1 MKYDYLVV
9 GAGLAGCTVAE
20 RLASQLDA
28 SVLVVDQRP
37 HIAGNVYDPLEP
49 SGIRVH
55 RYGPHIF
62 HTNSREVV
70 EYLSGFT
77 SWRPYEH
84 RVLAR
89 IGERLVPIPISR
101 RTIRELYSLELDEAA
116 AARFFAERA
125 EAVARIIT
133 SEDAIVSKIGRELYE
148 TFFRGYTRK
157 QWALDPSELD
167 ASVCGRIPIR
177 TDDDDRYFTDAF
189 QALPLDGYAA
199 MCARM
204 LRHPRIE
211 VQTGISFACAADRV
225 TFDRVIYTGPI
236 DEFFGHRFGHLPY
249 RSLRFEFETFDR
261 PHVQPVAVINEPD
274 ESVAYT
280 RTTEFKHL
288 TGQVHPATTV
298 AREFPSATGEP
309 YYPIPR
315 PDNRALYARY
325 AKLARREPHVL
336 FVGRLAQY
344 KYLNMDQV
352 VAAALLSFE
361 SIAAEVAIDQ
371 IA

>member
-37 HIAGNVYDPLEP
+37 HISGNVYDPLEP
-49 SGIRVH
+49 GGVRIH

-62 HTNSREVV
+62 HTNNREVV

-77 SWRPYEH
+77 AWRPYEH

-89 IGERLVPIPISR
+89 VGERLVPIPINR
-101 RTIRELYSLELDEAA
+101 RTIRELYALDLDQAA
-116 AARFFAERA
+116 AERFFAERA
-125 EAVARIIT
+125 EPVVRIAT

-177 TDDDDRYFTDAF
+177 TDEDDRYFTDAF
-189 QALPLDGYAA
+189 QALPADGYAA

-204 LRHPRIE
+204 LAHPRIE
-211 VQTGISFACAADRV
+211 VQTGITFAGAADRV
-225 TFDRVIYTGPI
+225 RFDRVIYSGPI
-236 DEFFGHRFGHLPY
+236 DEFFGHRFGRLPY
-249 RSLRFEFETFDR
+249 RSLRFEFESFER
-261 PHVQPVAVINEPD
+261 PRFQPVAVINEPD
-274 ESVAYT
+274 ENVPYT
-280 RTTEFKHL
+280 RTTEFTHL
-288 TGQVHPATTV
+288 TGQILPTTV
-298 AREFPSATGEP
+298 IAREYPSASGEP

-315 PDNRALYARY
+315 PDNRALYGRY
-325 AKLARREPHVL
+325 AKLARREPHVR

-352 VAAALLSFE
+352 VAAALRTFE
-361 SIAAEVAIDQ
+361 SLAAEAAIEQ
-371 IA
+371 TA